1 MTTLHR
7 GMCLRLC
14 VAAHKRIIDTLC
26 APVCVGRRPPT
37 TYIYIYIYIYWGH
50 ILLYYST
57 VWYSVDTDYNVIIV
71 TRCQKDIWQNE
82 QTTQAANINK
92 WQRCGWP
99 WLGSL
104 CAPSETLIR

>member
-1 MTTLHR
+1 MYHHTKTTSLY
-7 GMCLRLC
+7 RLFPGALSH
-14 VAAHKRIIDTLC
+14 VAMASSAVKVHD
-26 APVCVGRRPPT
+26 
-37 TYIYIYIYIYWGH
+37 IYIYIYIYWG
-50 ILLYYST
+50 

-82 QTTQAANINK
+82 QTTQADNINK